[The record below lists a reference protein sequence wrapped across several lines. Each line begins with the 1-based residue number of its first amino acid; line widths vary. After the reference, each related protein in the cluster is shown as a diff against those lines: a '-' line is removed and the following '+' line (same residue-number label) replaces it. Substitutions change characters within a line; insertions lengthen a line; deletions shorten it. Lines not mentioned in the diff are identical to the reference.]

1 MPPYTPTRRDWLLLT
16 AAGAFKFTL
25 VGFTLV
31 AVMTMLKTYGYTLE
45 QLSWVLLLGSVEAV
59 KVLFAIVI
67 ERYCPARGG
76 RFRFWLLVSLAGI
89 AASLVLLMLLDPRRH
104 FFLLLPVLF
113 VLSCFSVLFGSAS
126 VGLGSLLLPYRARG
140 HGGVIQVVAARAGK
154 MIGGAGVL
162 WIFQQY
168 GWTSAIA
175 AMLAFTFA
183 VSLQTAAY
191 REPEAFRQPA
201 SAWRLSNLFKRL
213 ALFWRDTPRGKTWF
227 VLLFASCIPYAATA
241 TTFTPELTDLG
252 WTPKQIGTV
261 LTAVIPLAC
270 MAATP
275 AAGLLA
281 RKYSRRG
288 LMSVLLAVQ
297 VPILASLAFAKEA
310 AALHPM
316 LPAVQIGL
324 LNIGYTLLLPVVM
337 AAIMDKSRPEYA
349 ALDNALQL
357 SIMLAGTYAAGFAAL
372 RLAHK
377 SGYPAV
383 HLCAAAAGA
392 IVCFGVWRWFREN
405 CPSQ

>member
-45 QLSWVLLLGSVEAV
+45 QLSWVLLLGSVEAA
-59 KVLFAIVI
+59 KVLFAIAI

-76 RFRFWLLVSLAGI
+76 RFRFWLLVSLLGI
-89 AASLVLLMLLDPRRH
+89 AVSLVLLMLLDPRRH

-175 AMLAFTFA
+175 ATLAFTLA
-183 VSLQTAAY
+183 VLLQTAAY

-201 SAWRLSNLFKRL
+201 SAWRLSDLFKRL

-227 VLLFASCIPYAATA
+227 ALLFASCIPYAATA
-241 TTFTPELTDLG
+241 TPFTPELTD
-252 WTPKQIGTV
+252 
-261 LTAVIPLAC
+261 VIPLAC
-270 MAATP
+270 MVATP

-297 VPILASLAFAKEA
+297 VPVLASLAFAKEA

-357 SIMLAGTYAAGFAAL
+357 SVMLAGTYAAGFAAL

-392 IVCFGVWRWFREN
+392 IVCFGVWRWFRED
-405 CPSQ
+405 CSS

>member
-1 MPPYTPTRRDWLLLT
+1 M
-16 AAGAFKFTL
+16 
-25 VGFTLV
+25 
-31 AVMTMLKTYGYTLE
+31 
-45 QLSWVLLLGSVEAV
+45 
-59 KVLFAIVI
+59 
-67 ERYCPARGG
+67 
-76 RFRFWLLVSLAGI
+76 
-89 AASLVLLMLLDPRRH
+89 
-104 FFLLLPVLF
+104 
-113 VLSCFSVLFGSAS
+113 
-126 VGLGSLLLPYRARG
+126 
-140 HGGVIQVVAARAGK
+140 
-154 MIGGAGVL
+154 
-162 WIFQQY
+162 
-168 GWTSAIA
+168 
-175 AMLAFTFA
+175 
-183 VSLQTAAY
+183 
-191 REPEAFRQPA
+191 
-201 SAWRLSNLFKRL
+201 
-213 ALFWRDTPRGKTWF
+213 FWRDTPYGKTWF
-227 VLLFASCIPYAATA
+227 ALLFASCIPYAATA

-297 VPILASLAFAKEA
+297 VPVLASLAFAKEA

-337 AAIMDKSRPEYA
+337 AAIMDKAHPEYA

-357 SIMLAGTYAAGFAAL
+357 SVMLAGTYAAGFAAL

-383 HLCAAAAGA
+383 HLCAAAAGV
-392 IVCFGVWRWFREN
+392 IVCFGVWRWFRED
-405 CPSQ
+405 CSSQ

>member
-1 MPPYTPTRRDWLLLT
+1 
-16 AAGAFKFTL
+16 
-25 VGFTLV
+25 
-31 AVMTMLKTYGYTLE
+31 
-45 QLSWVLLLGSVEAV
+45 
-59 KVLFAIVI
+59 
-67 ERYCPARGG
+67 
-76 RFRFWLLVSLAGI
+76 
-89 AASLVLLMLLDPRRH
+89 
-104 FFLLLPVLF
+104 
-113 VLSCFSVLFGSAS
+113 
-126 VGLGSLLLPYRARG
+126 
-140 HGGVIQVVAARAGK
+140 
-154 MIGGAGVL
+154 
-162 WIFQQY
+162 
-168 GWTSAIA
+168 
-175 AMLAFTFA
+175 
-183 VSLQTAAY
+183 
-191 REPEAFRQPA
+191 
-201 SAWRLSNLFKRL
+201 
-213 ALFWRDTPRGKTWF
+213 
-227 VLLFASCIPYAATA
+227 
-241 TTFTPELTDLG
+241 
-252 WTPKQIGTV
+252 
-261 LTAVIPLAC
+261 

-297 VPILASLAFAKEA
+297 VPVLASLAFAKEA

-392 IVCFGVWRWFREN
+392 IVCFGVWRWFRED
-405 CPSQ
+405 CSS

>member
-31 AVMTMLKTYGYTLE
+31 AVMTMLKTYGYTLK
-45 QLSWVLLLGSVEAV
+45 QLSWVFLLGSVEAA

-281 RKYSRRG
+281 RKYSRR
-288 LMSVLLAVQ
+288 
-297 VPILASLAFAKEA
+297 A
-310 AALHPM
+310 APHAARRANRPAQHRLH
-316 LPAVQIGL
+316 
-324 LNIGYTLLLPVVM
+324 
-337 AAIMDKSRPEYA
+337 
-349 ALDNALQL
+349 
-357 SIMLAGTYAAGFAAL
+357 
-372 RLAHK
+372 
-377 SGYPAV
+377 
-383 HLCAAAAGA
+383 AAAARGYGRHNGQIPPRIRHA
-392 IVCFGVWRWFREN
+392 GQRPATLHHARRYLCRRFRRTAP
-405 CPSQ
+405 CPQIRLSRRPPVRRSGRGNSVLRRVAVVP

>member
-45 QLSWVLLLGSVEAV
+45 QLSWVFLLGNVEAA

-140 HGGVIQVVAARAGK
+140 HGSVIQVVAARAGK

-168 GWTSAIA
+168 GWASAIA
-175 AMLAFTFA
+175 ATLAFTFA
-183 VSLQTAAY
+183 VLLQTAAY

-201 SAWRLSNLFKRL
+201 PARRLSDLFKRL
-213 ALFWRDTPRGKTWF
+213 ALFWRDTPRGKSWF
-227 VLLFASCIPYAATA
+227 ALLFASCIPYAATA

-281 RKYSRRG
+281 RKYSRRS

-297 VPILASLAFAKEA
+297 VPVLASLAFAKEA
-310 AALHPM
+310 AAL
-316 LPAVQIGL
+316 
-324 LNIGYTLLLPVVM
+324 
-337 AAIMDKSRPEYA
+337 
-349 ALDNALQL
+349 DNALQL
-357 SIMLAGTYAAGFAAL
+357 SVMLAGTYAAGFAAL
-372 RLAHK
+372 RLAHEA
-377 SGYPAV
+377 GYPTV
-383 HLCAAAAGA
+383 HLCAAATGA
-392 IVCFGVWRWFREN
+392 LVCFGVWRWFRED
-405 CPSQ
+405 CTS